1 MSVTSPSASGAIPRV
16 VIVGAGFG
24 GLAAAKALRRA
35 PVEVTLVDQ
44 HNHHVFTPFLYQ
56 VATALLEPSEVA
68 QPVRSLIRRSENVT
82 FRLGRVSGLDLLA
95 RQVETDHGPIA
106 YDYLVL
112 AAGSVS
118 NYFHNTDIA
127 TRSLGLNDLADTL
140 QLRNQILSCFEQ
152 ASWATDPGERAHLLS
167 FAVVG
172 GGPTGVEFAAALAV
186 LVAGMVERD
195 FPALDRDQVSIAL
208 VEGADAPLG
217 SFAKRLQASAI
228 KALSAKG
235 VEVRS
240 GVTVADID
248 EFGLVLDGGERVDA
262 ATVVWAAGVRAAP
275 LAGALDMEL
284 ASHGRVPVGPTLQL
298 VGRPEVFVV
307 GDLAEI
313 PAGKDALP
321 MLAQVAIQSGRHAA
335 RSIIAQISGREGG
348 RFHYRDL
355 GTMATVGRNDA
366 VAQIGPL
373 KLSGFVGWL
382 AWLLVHIVRTVG
394 LQARASVVLSWISG
408 YLFADRP
415 VRLITGPRQGAG
427 SEGDKAE

>member
-1 MSVTSPSASGAIPRV
+1 V

-35 PVEVTLVDQ
+35 P
-44 HNHHVFTPFLYQ
+44 
-56 VATALLEPSEVA
+56 
-68 QPVRSLIRRSENVT
+68 
-82 FRLGRVSGLDLLA
+82 
-95 RQVETDHGPIA
+95 
-106 YDYLVL
+106 LVL

-118 NYFHNTDIA
+118 NYFYNADIA
-127 TRSLGLNDLADTL
+127 TRSLGLNDLAEAL

-152 ASWATDPGERAHLLS
+152 ACWATEPAERGHLLS

-195 FPALDRDQVSIAL
+195 FPALHRDDARIVL
-208 VEGADAPLG
+208 VEGADATLG
-217 SFAKRLQASAI
+217 SFAKKLQASAT

-240 GVTVADID
+240 GVTVADVD
-248 EFGLVLDGGERVDA
+248 ESGLILDGGERIDA

-275 LAGALDMEL
+275 LADALGIEL
-284 ASHGRVPVGPTLQL
+284 ASHGRIPVGPTLQL
-298 VGRPEVFVV
+298 AGHPEVSLV

-313 PAGKDALP
+313 PDGDGALP

-335 RSIIAQISGREGG
+335 RSIVAQISRAQVD

-366 VAQIGPL
+366 VAQLGPL
-373 KLSGFVGWL
+373 QLSGFVGWL
-382 AWLLVHIVRTVG
+382 AWLFVHIVRTVG
-394 LQARASVVLSWISG
+394 LEARASVVLIWISG

-415 VRLITGPRQGAG
+415 VRLITGPRREHQRPSPGRLRVRLPGVG
-427 SEGDKAE
+427 SDLNQRRRPSCSLMSVNRSAERRRRARAVV

>member
-1 MSVTSPSASGAIPRV
+1 
-16 VIVGAGFG
+16 
-24 GLAAAKALRRA
+24 
-35 PVEVTLVDQ
+35 
-44 HNHHVFTPFLYQ
+44 
-56 VATALLEPSEVA
+56 
-68 QPVRSLIRRSENVT
+68 
-82 FRLGRVSGLDLLA
+82 
-95 RQVETDHGPIA
+95 
-106 YDYLVL
+106 
-112 AAGSVS
+112 
-118 NYFHNTDIA
+118 
-127 TRSLGLNDLADTL
+127 
-140 QLRNQILSCFEQ
+140 
-152 ASWATDPGERAHLLS
+152 
-167 FAVVG
+167 
-172 GGPTGVEFAAALAV
+172 
-186 LVAGMVERD
+186 
-195 FPALDRDQVSIAL
+195 
-208 VEGADAPLG
+208 
-217 SFAKRLQASAI
+217 LQASAI
-228 KALSAKG
+228 KALSAKD

-248 EFGLVLDGGERVDA
+248 ESGLVLDGGERVDA

-275 LAGALDMEL
+275 LADVLGVEL

-298 VGRPEVFVV
+298 ASRPEVFVV

-313 PAGKDALP
+313 PAGEDVLP

-335 RSIIAQISGREGG
+335 RSIVAQISGRGVS

-415 VRLITGPRQGAG
+415 VRLITGPRRGPSG
-427 SEGDKAE
+427 EGQAE

>member
-1 MSVTSPSASGAIPRV
+1 M
-16 VIVGAGFG
+16 
-24 GLAAAKALRRA
+24 
-35 PVEVTLVDQ
+35 
-44 HNHHVFTPFLYQ
+44 
-56 VATALLEPSEVA
+56 
-68 QPVRSLIRRSENVT
+68 
-82 FRLGRVSGLDLLA
+82 
-95 RQVETDHGPIA
+95 QVETDHGPIA

-118 NYFHNTDIA
+118 NYLHNTDIA
-127 TRSLGLNDLADTL
+127 TRSLGLNDLADAL

-152 ASWATDPGERAHLLS
+152 ASWTTDPGERAHLLS

-195 FPALDRDQVSIAL
+195 FPALGRDEVSIAL

-228 KALSAKG
+228 KALSAKDVG
-235 VEVRS
+235 VRS

-248 EFGLVLDGGERVDA
+248 ESGLVLDGGERVDA

-275 LAGALDMEL
+275 LADALGVEL

-298 VGRPEVFVV
+298 ASRPEVFVV

-313 PAGKDALP
+313 PAGEDVLP

-335 RSIIAQISGREGG
+335 RSIVAQISGRGVS

-415 VRLITGPRQGAG
+415 VRLITGPRQGPSG
-427 SEGDKAE
+427 EGQAE